1 MRPIKFKA
9 KTSDGEWVEG
19 EYMRAW
25 CYNTQTNEKYIGH
38 FINVVYET
46 LEKGSGAF
54 EIDPSTLCQFT
65 GLTDKNGKEVYE
77 GDIVKFHS
85 RHSRYNPKT
94 EEYEFYTSDDFTVG
108 IISVDKLFN
117 WCIKTDNL
125 EYHIDRYKYCEV
137 IGNIH
142 DK

>member
-19 EYMRAW
+19 NF
-25 CYNTQTNEKYIGH
+25 CLNVNEEPCIQLLKR
-38 FINVVYET
+38 NVENGFAVPHILYPIRIET
-46 LEKGSGAF
+46 LS
-54 EIDPSTLCQFT
+54 QFT